1 MADIA
6 LHDLGGEARAREIVP
21 QAREALCARIDGG
34 DVPSRRGELHRLAAR
49 CGAQVEDAA
58 SLAIAQK
65 ARRKAGREIL
75 HPPAARAEA
84 WHIRDRSAAWQAT
97 MPWCQSWNTAPFDTR
112 PLIGKAKV
120 DRRRRT
126 PRRCGRVDHRVAP
139 LPGPAFGGGRGKLCR
154 RRDRTSVVEGKSG
167 SVR

>member
-84 WHIRDRSAAWQAT
+84 WHRSEEHT
-97 MPWCQSWNTAPFDTR
+97 SE
-112 PLIGKAKV
+112 
-120 DRRRRT
+120 
-126 PRRCGRVDHRVAP
+126 
-139 LPGPAFGGGRGKLCR
+139 LPSLMRISYALFCLK
-154 RRDRTSVVEGKSG
+154 KNK
-167 SVR
+167 

>member
-58 SLAIAQK
+58 SLAIAHK

-75 HPPAARAEA
+75 HPPAARAAA
-84 WHIRDRSAAWQAT
+84 WHIRSEERRVGNEWVLTCRSRW
-97 MPWCQSWNTAPFDTR
+97 
-112 PLIGKAKV
+112 
-120 DRRRRT
+120 
-126 PRRCGRVDHRVAP
+126 
-139 LPGPAFGGGRGKLCR
+139 
-154 RRDRTSVVEGKSG
+154 
-167 SVR
+167 

>member
-34 DVPSRRGELHRLAAR
+34 DVPSRRGELHRLADR

-65 ARRKAGREIL
+65 ARRKAGRE
-75 HPPAARAEA
+75 
-84 WHIRDRSAAWQAT
+84 RSEERRVGKEWVST
-97 MPWCQSWNTAPFDTR
+97 GRSRGAPR
-112 PLIGKAKV
+112 HKK
-120 DRRRRT
+120 
-126 PRRCGRVDHRVAP
+126 
-139 LPGPAFGGGRGKLCR
+139 K
-154 RRDRTSVVEGKSG
+154 K
-167 SVR
+167 